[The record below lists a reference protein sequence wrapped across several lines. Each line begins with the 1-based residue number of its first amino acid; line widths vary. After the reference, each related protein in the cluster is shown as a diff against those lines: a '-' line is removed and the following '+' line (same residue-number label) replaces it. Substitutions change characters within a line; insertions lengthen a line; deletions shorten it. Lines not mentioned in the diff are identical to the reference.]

1 MTSIVPDD
9 SFIYDEDERPRKEQ
23 KGMDLVENTFFVPDY
38 LHDLLVASE
47 KGLKGICSELAR
59 FLSLPVIITD
69 PLFNQL
75 ATAKLV
81 HEVEIN
87 YVDNQYREIIG
98 DKPAIVSCQL
108 TSDGVPAKGIRSA
121 ILLDGRLRGY
131 LFVQIDETSDETIS
145 RFHTIIAYASALCS
159 LELRKRLELKQERQQ
174 FKEAFIYDLLYGNM
188 KQKDE
193 IISYGNIWGWDFTQ
207 SHTIIVFSL
216 VDFDYYSE
224 DQKHIDSLFFLIERV
239 LIESNL
245 KPIAMKKRGEVIVI
259 YQMLG
264 EEIDKNQNVI
274 KEFIQRVMTQSKMM
288 NMNSRIATGIGRES
302 TNPEELYKSYQ
313 EAKVAYEVGLLLN
326 IHTPFFNGLGL
337 ERILYKHDLQD
348 VKEYYDH
355 TLGKLEK
362 YDQDHGGELMHTL
375 EFYAANHYD
384 VTKTADALFL
394 HRNTLRYRFKKIEEI
409 LDKKLDDMNVRLN
422 ITAAFKIKQLRK
434 I

>member
-9 SFIYDEDERPRKEQ
+9 TFIYDEDERPRKEQ

-47 KGLKGICSELAR
+47 KGLKGICSELAS

-87 YVDNQYREIIG
+87 YVDNQYREITG
-98 DKPAIVSCQL
+98 DTTAIVSCQL
-108 TSDGVPAKGIRSA
+108 ISDGVPAKGICSA
-121 ILLDGRLRGY
+121 ILLDGRIRGY
-131 LFVQIDETSDETIS
+131 LFVQIDESSDETIS
-145 RFHTIIAYASALCS
+145 RFYTIIAYASSLCS
-159 LELRKRLELKQERQQ
+159 LELRKRLELKQERQL

-224 DQKHIDSLFFLIERV
+224 DQKHIDSLFFLIEKV
-239 LIESNL
+239 LIESSL

-264 EEIDKNQNVI
+264 EEIDNNLTVI
-274 KEFIQRVMTQSKMM
+274 KEFIQRVMTRAKMI
-288 NMNSRIATGIGRES
+288 NMNTRIAAGIGRDS

-326 IHTPFFNGLGL
+326 IPTPFFNGLGL

-375 EFYAANHYD
+375 EFYAANQYD

>member
-1 MTSIVPDD
+1 MES
-9 SFIYDEDERPRKEQ
+9 
-23 KGMDLVENTFFVPDY
+23 TFFVPDY

-47 KGLKGICSELAR
+47 KGLKGICAELASI
-59 FLSLPVIITD
+59 LSLPVIITD
-69 PLFNQL
+69 PLFNHLAAAQL
-75 ATAKLV
+75 V
-81 HEVEIN
+81 NNVEIN
-87 YVDNQYREIIG
+87 YIDNQQEEIIG
-98 DKPAIVSCQL
+98 EKPLVVNCQF
-108 TSDGVPAKGIRSA
+108 TSNGVPINGICSA

-131 LFVQIDETSDETIS
+131 LFIQIGEDAAEKIARIYS
-145 RFHTIIAYASALCS
+145 IIAYASSLCT

-188 KQKDE
+188 KQKNE

-216 VDFDYYSE
+216 IDFDYYSE
-224 DQKHIDSLFFLIERV
+224 DQKHIDSLFYLIERV

-245 KPIAMKKRGEVIVI
+245 KPIAMKKRGEIVVI
-259 YQMLG
+259 YQLLG
-264 EEIDKNQNVI
+264 EEMETNESVI
-274 KEFIQRVMTQSKMM
+274 KEFIQRVKIQAEIMDRNNRM
-288 NMNSRIATGIGRES
+288 ATGIGRES
-302 TNPEELYKSYQ
+302 SNPEELYKSYQ

-362 YDQDHGGELMHTL
+362 HDQVHGGELMHTL
-375 EFYAANHYD
+375 EFYAANQYD
-384 VTKTADALFL
+384 ITKTADALFL
-394 HRNTLRYRFKKIEEI
+394 HRNTLRYRFKKVEEI